1 MFENNGQ
8 FNFGGYNAGGF
19 NYAPQQNFQP
29 PVFNQLLNQEEIAKL
44 QKAPAQFSTRL
55 TEDEFLR
62 SVCTHKQNNQIAL
75 EALPNGKHRC
85 PICGTEFFLL
95 DLNTSESD
103 VEQMCANFHDVME
116 SIKTYYGNIP
126 ENMREFF
133 MMIGFIKKVP
143 YLWKV
148 ARAYFEKVVGQTGML
163 QANSDQNGFAML
175 GNIFGNGA
183 MGGMFGNMGGGMP
196 MGGYYTQQ
204 QMSGYAPQYQQQGY
218 VGQPMQQ
225 VPGMGAYQVPQQP
238 MMQPAMNGPVP
249 VQQPQFA
256 QPAYGMGGMMQP
268 QQPQAMMGNPIGYV
282 DPTAN
287 QKDFTQ
293 QQPVQQQAQPVQ
305 QQPAAPMP
313 EPPKNPNVKDKATV
327 SKNFAG

>member
-1 MFENNGQ
+1 MFEKSGQ
-8 FNFGGYNAGGF
+8 FNFGGYGVGGF
-19 NYAPQQNFQP
+19 GYPAQQQVQP

-62 SVCTHKQNNQIAL
+62 SVCTHKNNNQIAL

-85 PICGTEFFLL
+85 PICGTEFFLI
-95 DLNTSESD
+95 DLNTSDSD

-148 ARAYFEKVVGQTGML
+148 ARNYFEKVVGQTGML
-163 QANSDQNGFAML
+163 QPNGDQNGFAML
-175 GNIFGNGA
+175 SNVFGNGA
-183 MGGMFGNMGGGMP
+183 MGGMFGMGGMP
-196 MGGYYTQQ
+196 MGGYYSQQ
-204 QMSGYAPQYQQQGY
+204 QMGGYAQYQPNGY
-218 VGQPMQQ
+218 VGHPMQQ
-225 VPGMGAYQVPQQP
+225 VPGMGTYQVPQQP
-238 MMQPAMNGPVP
+238 MPMNGPVP
-249 VQQPQFA
+249 VQQQPQFA
-256 QPAYGMGGMMQP
+256 QPAAYGMGGMMP

-282 DPTAN
+282 DPNVA
-287 QKDFTQ
+287 QQDFT
-293 QQPVQQQAQPVQ
+293 QQPVQQ
-305 QQPAAPMP
+305 AAPQQAPAMP